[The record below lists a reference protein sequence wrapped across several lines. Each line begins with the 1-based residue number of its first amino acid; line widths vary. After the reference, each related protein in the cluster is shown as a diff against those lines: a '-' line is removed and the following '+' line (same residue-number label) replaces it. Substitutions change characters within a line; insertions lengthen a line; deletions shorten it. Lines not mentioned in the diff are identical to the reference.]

1 MTDSPCTAQLRT
13 GPASPPERQ
22 FWFAE
27 QIARGAA
34 ANLALGRIRIEG
46 TVDLPAL
53 DRAVDAVV
61 RAHEALHTAFVVEE
75 QHLVRKPLPA
85 APARSA
91 VRLAAGTGF
100 DAVAARL
107 DETGLDL
114 ARAILHWTAVA
125 PDEDGA
131 TLYVAVHHIAFDGL
145 SHEIFAADLA
155 EAYAQA
161 VSGADPHLPP
171 RPRAAVTP
179 LDADRHDELVARW
192 RTALAGVADL
202 PCEGSQLSPPDLAR
216 SGLVEHRT
224 GCSAERAAALRERA
238 REGAK
243 TPYALLLTAFGQAL
257 ASLTGAADFCVGT
270 PIATRGPDQDHEVGC
285 LLNTAP
291 VRLRGLDRADAAD
304 RAWDAVVEAV
314 LHLDL
319 PCEQIVA
326 ACRTSRSR
334 RMPLFQ
340 ALFAYQSWQR
350 TVHPAGPARLWTV
363 PVKPV
368 GVQAEVQMQV
378 CEVEGNAFDVL
389 VQAPEGGFWAGRL
402 AELTAAF
409 DTHLE
414 RLATAP
420 PH

>member
-1 MTDSPCTAQLRT
+1 MTDTPLTAEPRT

-27 QIARGAA
+27 QVARGAA
-34 ANLALGRIRIEG
+34 ANIALGRIRIEG
-46 TVDLPAL
+46 TFDLPAL
-53 DRAVDAVV
+53 GRAVDAVV
-61 RAHEALHTAFVVEE
+61 RAHEALHTAFVLEGH
-75 QHLVRKPLPA
+75 QLLRKAIPA
-85 APARSA
+85 APARTP
-91 VRLAAGTGF
+91 VLLAAGTGF

-107 DETGLDL
+107 QETGFDL
-114 ARAILHWTAVA
+114 AAGILHWTAVA
-125 PDEDGA
+125 QDNDGA

-145 SHEIFAADLA
+145 SHEILAADLA
-155 EAYAQA
+155 EAYARALAGA
-161 VSGADPHLPP
+161 VPQLPP

-179 LDADRHDELVARW
+179 LDTDRQGELAAHW

-202 PCEGSQLSPPDLAR
+202 PCDGPGPSQRDLAR
-216 SGLVEHRT
+216 AGLVEHRT
-224 GCSAERAAALRERA
+224 GCSAERATALRERA

-257 ASLTGAADFCVGT
+257 SDLTGATDFCVGT

-291 VRLRGLDRADAAD
+291 VRLRGDRGDAAD
-304 RAWDAVVEAV
+304 RTWDAVVEAV

-319 PCEQIVA
+319 PCEQIVSE
-326 ACRTSRSR
+326 CRTGRGSR

-350 TVHPAGPARLWTV
+350 TVHRAGPARLWTV

-368 GVQAEVQMQV
+368 GAQAEVQMQV
-378 CEVEGNAFDVL
+378 CEIEGDAYDVL
-389 VQAPEGGFWAGRL
+389 VQAPEGGPWAGRL

-409 DTHLE
+409 DTYLE

>member
-1 MTDSPCTAQLRT
+1 MTDSPLTAAPGT

-27 QIARGAA
+27 QVARGAA
-34 ANLALGRIRIEG
+34 ANIALGRIRIEG
-46 TVDLPAL
+46 TFDLPAL
-53 DRAVDAVV
+53 GRAVNAVV
-61 RAHEALHTAFVVEE
+61 RAHEALHTAFVLEG
-75 QHLVRKPLPA
+75 QQLVRRTVPA
-85 APARSA
+85 APTRTP
-91 VRLAAGTGF
+91 VPLAPGTGF

-107 DETGLDL
+107 AETGFDL
-114 ARAILHWTAVA
+114 AAGILHWTAVA
-125 PDEDGA
+125 PDDDGA

-145 SHEIFAADLA
+145 SHEIFATDLA
-155 EAYAQA
+155 EAYAHA
-161 VSGADPHLPP
+161 LTGADPHLTP
-171 RPRAAVTP
+171 RPRAAPAP
-179 LDADRHDELVARW
+179 LGADRQDELAAHW

-202 PCEGSQLSPPDLAR
+202 PCEGPQPSQRDLAR
-216 SGLVEHRT
+216 AGLVEHRT
-224 GCSAERAAALRERA
+224 GCSAERATALRDRA

-257 ASLTGAADFCVGT
+257 ADLTGATDFCVGT

-291 VRLRGLDRADAAD
+291 VRLRVLDRADAAD
-304 RAWDAVVEAV
+304 RVWDSVVEAV
-314 LHLDL
+314 IHLDL
-319 PCEQIVA
+319 PCERIVA
-326 ACRTSRSR
+326 ECRTGRSR

-350 TVHPAGPARLWTV
+350 TVHRAGSARLWTV

-368 GVQAEVQMQV
+368 GAQAEVQMQV
-378 CEVEGNAFDVL
+378 CEVEGDAFDVL
-389 VQAPEGGFWAGRL
+389 VQAPAGGHWAGRL
-402 AELTAAF
+402 PELTAVF
-409 DTHLE
+409 DTYLE